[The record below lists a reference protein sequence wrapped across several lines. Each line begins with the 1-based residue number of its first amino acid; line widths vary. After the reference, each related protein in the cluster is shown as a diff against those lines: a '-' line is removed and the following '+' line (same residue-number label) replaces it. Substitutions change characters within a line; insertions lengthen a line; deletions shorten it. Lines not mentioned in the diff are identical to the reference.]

1 MIVPDPRAFVLH
13 KFWLSNREDRY
24 PDKKQRDL
32 EQSLAVLD
40 LIKEKLSYLEFNDSA
55 LQAMPL
61 ELRSKMDF

>member
-1 MIVPDPRAFVLH
+1 V
-13 KFWLSNREDRY
+13 SNREDRY

-32 EQSLAVLD
+32 EQSLAVFD